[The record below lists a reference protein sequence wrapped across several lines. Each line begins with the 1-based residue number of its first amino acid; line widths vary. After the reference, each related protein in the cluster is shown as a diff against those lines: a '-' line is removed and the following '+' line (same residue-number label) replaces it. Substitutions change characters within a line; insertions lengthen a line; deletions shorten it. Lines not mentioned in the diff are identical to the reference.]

1 MEKVREIYQELG
13 FDVEPVIARIKDETL
28 IMDML
33 KAVAKDYILND
44 LKEYYENSLQKE
56 ILMTLVSMRGL
67 SQDLNFPSVTEMCDH
82 LTEIVEI
89 DEKGKFKK
97 FFGFV
102 KKDDVIYSND
112 FKALFDEYA
121 RIRTILRKHI
131 LGV

>member
-1 MEKVREIYQELG
+1 MEKVRAIYQELG
-13 FDVEPVIARIKDETL
+13 FDVEPVIEKIKDETL
-28 IMDML
+28 IMAMF
-33 KAVAKDYILND
+33 KAVAKDYILSD
-44 LKEYYENSLQKE
+44 LKEQYENSLQRE

-67 SQDLNFPSVTEMCDH
+67 GVDLNFLTIVEMCDK
-82 LTEIVEI
+82 LSKIVEV

-121 RIRTILRKHI
+121 RIRTILRNNI
-131 LGV
+131 S

>member
-1 MEKVREIYQELG
+1 MEKVRAIYQELG

-102 KKDDVIYSND
+102 KKDDVTNSRFGRPKETFEIPRLVFPPIFVIS
-112 FKALFDEYA
+112 
-121 RIRTILRKHI
+121 
-131 LGV
+131 